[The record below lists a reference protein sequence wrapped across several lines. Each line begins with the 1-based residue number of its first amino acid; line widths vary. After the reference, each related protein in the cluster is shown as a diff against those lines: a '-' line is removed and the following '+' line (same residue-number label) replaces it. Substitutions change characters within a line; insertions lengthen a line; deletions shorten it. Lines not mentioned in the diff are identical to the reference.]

1 MSDPIEIL
9 SKLFDNLKDASNRTE
24 VATQK
29 LIDQQMEV
37 VGHIKAMPID
47 DIRKALNEHAIESRT
62 THQSILSRV
71 TKMLIIVSVAVSVST
86 LGYFMIRYTAENQ
99 ITSTWEKKYQQIEK
113 EKEKQIDEKL
123 EVMIKQ
129 IREEMKK
136 LYQEGDMS
144 EHESV
149 YK

>member
-1 MSDPIEIL
+1 MGDPIEIL

-24 VATQK
+24 AATQK

-37 VGHIKAMPID
+37 VGHIKAMPVD

-62 THQSILSRV
+62 TQQSILSRV

-99 ITSTWEKKYQQIEK
+99 IASTMEKKYIQMQK
-113 EKEKQIDEKL
+113 EKEEQMDKKL
-123 EVMIKQ
+123 ENMMEQ
-129 IREEMKK
+129 IRDEINE
-136 LYQEGDMS
+136 LHQS
-144 EHESV
+144 EVLDHESV
-149 YK
+149 YN